1 MSLPHVLR
9 CGPAVESIMSDG
21 NGISEET
28 CIRADLFSPKKIEH
42 IRELIWHS
50 CITSQFPHNQLTS

>member
-21 NGISEET
+21 DGLSEET
-28 CIRADLFSPKKIEH
+28 CIRADLFPQTNRAH
-42 IRELIWHS
+42 TRADMA
-50 CITSQFPHNQLTS
+50 